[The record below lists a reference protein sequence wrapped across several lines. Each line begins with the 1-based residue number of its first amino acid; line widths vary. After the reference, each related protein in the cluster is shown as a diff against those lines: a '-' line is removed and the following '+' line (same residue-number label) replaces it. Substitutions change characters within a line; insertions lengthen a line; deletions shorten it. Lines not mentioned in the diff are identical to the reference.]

1 MPKLKT
7 KSSVKKRFSFTGS
20 GKIKRNWAGK
30 LHFMRRRSK
39 IDLVVHDDDI
49 AESAGLAEVA
59 EILFGAEA
67 ERRLAE
73 YFGGADRIP
82 AAVRAGLGRAGTD

>member
-1 MPKLKT
+1 MPKLKS

-39 IDLVVHDDDI
+39 RFIRGTRGPGLVDQADVKM
-49 AESAGLAEVA
+49 VK
-59 EILFGAEA
+59 
-67 ERRLAE
+67 RLLP
-73 YFGGADRIP
+73 YG
-82 AAVRAGLGRAGTD
+82 

>member
-39 IDLVVHDDDI
+39 RFIRGTRGTSTVDAADVKMVK
-49 AESAGLAEVA
+49 
-59 EILFGAEA
+59 
-67 ERRLAE
+67 RLMP
-73 YFGGADRIP
+73 YG
-82 AAVRAGLGRAGTD
+82 